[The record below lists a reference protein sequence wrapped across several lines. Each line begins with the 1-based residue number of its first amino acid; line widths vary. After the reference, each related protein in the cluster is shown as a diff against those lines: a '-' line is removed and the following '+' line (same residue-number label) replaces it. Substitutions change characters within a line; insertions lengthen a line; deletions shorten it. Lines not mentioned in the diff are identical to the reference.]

1 MPSLS
6 ISRRAAIAIELV
18 PVFAFA
24 AWMELGL
31 RAALARHSGLWS
43 VLAGSMPNC
52 VAVVL
57 TALLFGFVHADRAD
71 ATPFKL
77 TAMSM
82 IVMVGYEVA
91 QIWMPGR
98 TFDLNDIAAS
108 VIGGF
113 IVFPLLEIAHR
124 LTASDPT

>member
-18 PVFAFA
+18 PVLAFA
-24 AWMELGL
+24 AWMELGM

-71 ATPFKL
+71 STPFKL

-113 IVFPLLEIAHR
+113 IVFPLLRIAHR